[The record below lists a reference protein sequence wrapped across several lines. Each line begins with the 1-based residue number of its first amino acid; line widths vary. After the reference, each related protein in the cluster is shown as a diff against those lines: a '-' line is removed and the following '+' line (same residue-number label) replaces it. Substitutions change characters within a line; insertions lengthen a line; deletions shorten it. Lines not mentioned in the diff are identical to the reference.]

1 MPPLAG
7 GPEAISFR
15 DRWMW
20 WYMARLNRLSWP
32 CVLPGQQLPPVFDPA
47 DVGRINDT
55 AWGHLL
61 LHEILPQRQA
71 AASNM
76 EHGKMIQF
84 ISNHFREV
92 REVKKQERRNV
103 RNEKLRGANGTEYK
117 RIRAAFTSHEQQLAN
132 QVQRMRI
139 VEIGTGYGGG
149 ASALLRRMPNAEVCA
164 IDPFEAGYDTNDPMS
179 HKLHVAKARLSRVLA
194 ATKNHNEEP
203 GFSSAFGH
211 AMTFDLNGEFGC
223 NYHLLPMPSITAA
236 AFFNAS
242 SVDVLIIDG
251 LHTAE
256 GVHEDLVTW
265 TPKLRD
271 GGLIMVGEYGN
282 PSRFPAVRR
291 AVDEFAG
298 GRRWQAG
305 AASERGPF
313 GYIRRPI
320 PVISHVA
327 TPPPPT

>member
-1 MPPLAG
+1 
-7 GPEAISFR
+7 
-15 DRWMW
+15 
-20 WYMARLNRLSWP
+20 
-32 CVLPGQQLPPVFDPA
+32 
-47 DVGRINDT
+47 
-55 AWGHLL
+55 
-61 LHEILPQRQA
+61 
-71 AASNM
+71 
-76 EHGKMIQF
+76 MIQF

-164 IDPFEAGYDTNDPMS
+164 IDPSRPATIRNLMS
-179 HKLHVAKARLSRVLA
+179 HKLSAKARLSRVLA

-211 AMTFDLNGEFGC
+211 AMTFDLNGEFGR
-223 NYHLLPMPSITAA
+223 NYHLPDASITAA

-271 GGLIMVGEYGN
+271 GGLIMVGEVVTRLDFRCSGR
-282 PSRFPAVRR
+282 SMSSLEAAVGRLVRR
-291 AVDEFAG
+291 A
-298 GRRWQAG
+298 
-305 AASERGPF
+305 SEDPLD
-313 GYIRRPI
+313 I
-320 PVISHVA
+320 
-327 TPPPPT
+327 